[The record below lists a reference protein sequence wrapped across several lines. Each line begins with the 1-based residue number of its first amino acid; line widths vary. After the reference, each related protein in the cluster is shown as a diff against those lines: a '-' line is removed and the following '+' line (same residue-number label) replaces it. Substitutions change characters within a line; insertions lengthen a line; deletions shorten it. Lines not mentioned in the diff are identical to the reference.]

1 MARSVGLA
9 ALAIMTLDA
18 APPLIGPASASEAW
32 APAIL
37 SDETLAGTYLPDFS
51 YAGYHWGEEPPPHPP
66 PTLDVTDFDAAPD
79 DGEDDTAAILK
90 AVDAA
95 NAATGPVVLQ
105 FPTGQFIVRDIGTHK
120 AACAFVVVSNFV
132 TVSRMR
138 LTIP

>member
-66 PTLDVTDFDAAPD
+66 PTLDVTDFGAAPD

-95 NAATGPVVLQ
+95 L
-105 FPTGQFIVRDIGTHK
+105 
-120 AACAFVVVSNFV
+120 CAWRRPGYLSSWTRRTRRSSKHWFQCLP
-132 TVSRMR
+132 SRPPR
-138 LTIP
+138 CA